1 MTKNLTEPDRN
12 GVKGG
17 KIYFVHGFSGLSSRL
32 ISPNTFRPRVA
43 KELLTQCLSGII
55 AHGRKEARDKICSRI
70 RALDDLLPLT
80 QYPPLKVFR
89 LSGKSNCL
97 RVNPTFSTSAFL
109 NSVLLLYVYMGK
121 RTLGKIS

>member
-1 MTKNLTEPDRN
+1 MTKNLAEPDRN

-17 KIYFVHGFSGLSSRL
+17 KIYFVHGFRGLSSRL
-32 ISPNTFRPRVA
+32 ISSNTFRPRVA
-43 KELLTQCLSGII
+43 KELLHNVSQ
-55 AHGRKEARDKICSRI
+55 AHDRKEARDKICSRI

-97 RVNPTFSTSAFL
+97 RVNPTFSNSAFL
-109 NSVLLLYVYMGK
+109 NSFLLLYVYMGK
-121 RTLGKIS
+121 RTSGRIS